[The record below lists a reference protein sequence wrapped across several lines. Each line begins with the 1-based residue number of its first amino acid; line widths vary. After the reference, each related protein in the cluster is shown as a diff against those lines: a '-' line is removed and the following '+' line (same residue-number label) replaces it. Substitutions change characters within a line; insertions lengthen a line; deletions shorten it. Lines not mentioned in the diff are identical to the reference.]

1 MNFNIQSSFVRIK
14 EFRFSPKL
22 VAWLVGLAPLSA
34 FAIIIFQIY
43 SNANVNFIQSSAQ
56 VEVLQPLLAQKITPD
71 ILFYHAQFSFEQIKK
86 YHSPI
91 LYLPGIKAEHVKI
104 EVNGSITN
112 DSAGNLPFFVSLD
125 PGQENNVSITLK
137 IKSGLQFQGFIN
149 QDLLLG
155 ETFEI
160 YKTHHRLAQKSF
172 PRHATIIFLLAT
184 AAITFAFFLFLD
196 KKQELF
202 ALGLALSLLGCAEAI
217 RVGLMPGLST
227 RHYFMLF
234 TAHIAALIWYA
245 FALAKTRLPMMIFF
259 SVFLSLLTLYF
270 SSFLFPIS
278 LGSST
283 RYSILQILNYLPL
296 LSSIVIIHFLRQER
310 AKEIDGR
317 LFLILAVVAL
327 VLYSIY
333 LVVEDFEK
341 IGPIKIHD
349 FNQIP
354 VLFCAMVWMI
364 AAIASLGSLEK
375 RVQIAVEDRE
385 KRLQLEQE
393 LALAKEVQENFIK
406 IGVQRSDY
414 YDVRTIY
421 KAAKVV
427 GGDWIAWR
435 ELANG
440 YSLGVL
446 GDIVGKGIQA
456 GLVVSACD
464 AALQNFV
471 RQMDHL
477 DKNMLP
483 ADILKRAIKTIYE
496 AVIENRSHRAMTAV
510 LILAD
515 KEANLHIATLG
526 HPPILCFSPTKARV
540 VMTSNHWLADGFD
553 FEKLKIKAI
562 ETDSDEVLVAYTDG
576 VCDGSKQL
584 KQFQKQLMSFSGM
597 PLEVYENFFAN
608 LVPDYDDQSVFL
620 IRYRGNR
627 RKLLRETSF

>member
-1 MNFNIQSSFVRIK
+1 MQFNILSLFKTSRDVRLP
-14 EFRFSPKL
+14 PKL
-22 VAWLVGLAPLSA
+22 ISGLVGLAPLSA
-34 FAIIIFQIY
+34 FVIIIFQVY
-43 SNANVNFIQSSAQ
+43 SNANIDFIQSSAQ
-56 VEVLQPLLAQKITPD
+56 VKVLDQITPETVSGD
-71 ILFYHAQFSFEQIKK
+71 ILTYRKELAFELVKN
-86 YHSPI
+86 YRNPL
-91 LYLPGIKAEHVKI
+91 LYLPGIKAAHVKI
-104 EVNGSITN
+104 VVNGNTVI
-112 DSAGNLPFFVSLD
+112 DSSGNLPFFVTLD
-125 PGQENNVSITLK
+125 PTRDNSIEIIAK
-137 IKSGLQFQGFIN
+137 IFPGLQFQGFIN
-149 QDLLLG
+149 QNLLLG
-155 ETFEI
+155 ETSEI

-202 ALGLALSLLGCAEAI
+202 ALGLALSFLGCAEAI

-227 RHYFMLF
+227 RHYFILF
-234 TAHIAALIWYA
+234 TTHIGALIWYA
-245 FALAKTRLPMMIFF
+245 FALAKTRLPKLLFF
-259 SVFLSLLTLYF
+259 SVFIFLLALYSL
-270 SSFLFPIS
+270 SFLFQVNIAAN
-278 LGSST
+278 L
-283 RYSILQILNYLPL
+283 RYGILQILNYLPL
-296 LSSIVIIHFLRQER
+296 ISSGVVIYYLRQER
-310 AKEIDGR
+310 AKDIDGR
-317 LFLILAVVAL
+317 NFIMLAVAALIL
-327 VLYSIY
+327 YSVY
-333 LVVEDFEK
+333 LGVEDFEK
-341 IGPIKIHD
+341 IGPFKIRD

-354 VLFCAMVWMI
+354 VLFCAMIWMI

-406 IGVQRSDY
+406 IGVQRSDF

-421 KAAKVV
+421 KAAKIV

-435 ELANG
+435 ELGNG
-440 YSLGVL
+440 YGLGVI

-471 RQMDHL
+471 RQTESEIL
-477 DKNMLP
+477 NLTP
-483 ADILKRAIKTIYE
+483 QEILKRSVQTIYQ

-510 LILAD
+510 VILAD
-515 KEANLHIATLG
+515 KDANLHIATLG
-526 HPPILCFSPTKARV
+526 HPPILCFSPTSSRI
-540 VMTSNHWLADGFD
+540 VMTSNGWLADGFD
-553 FEKLKIKAI
+553 FSKLKIASI

-584 KQFQKQLMSFSGM
+584 KQFQRKLLTLSGK
-597 PLEVYENFFAN
+597 PLEEFESFFQN

-627 RKLLRETSF
+627 RKFGRDLI